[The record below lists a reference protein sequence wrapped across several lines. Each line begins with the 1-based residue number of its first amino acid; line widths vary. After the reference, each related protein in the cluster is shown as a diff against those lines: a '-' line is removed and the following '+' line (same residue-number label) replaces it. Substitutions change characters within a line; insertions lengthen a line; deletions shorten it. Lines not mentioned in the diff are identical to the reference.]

1 MIFDLVVL
9 AALLISCLI
18 AFLRG
23 FIREVLTIL
32 GVIGGAFA
40 AVSIGP
46 KFAPVVKNWLD
57 SHKENPEKT
66 AETADKMAEPKLF
79 GLLPYDTAADLIAYG
94 SVFIIVVILLSI
106 VSHLMSGF
114 ARKIGLGAVDRTLG
128 VFFGIARALVLLALP
143 YYVVAVIAGK
153 ETMDQWTEGSHS
165 RVYIET
171 TANWIGQFVPKT
183 VTEDFNSAA
192 DKASATMTDATR
204 QRLREL
210 NVLGGGEDKPA
221 DSTASQPQFQSA
233 APEPAQPGY
242 ESAPREQLEN
252 LIRHQEEPLPN
263 E

>member
-9 AALLISCLI
+9 AALVISCLI

-40 AVSIGP
+40 AVTVGP
-46 KFAPVVKNWLD
+46 RLAPVIKGWLD
-57 SHKENPEKT
+57 SKKENPEKV
-66 AETADKMAEPKLF
+66 AEGAPEEKLF
-79 GLLPYDTAADLIAYG
+79 GILPYDMAADLIAYG

-143 YYVVAVIAGK
+143 YYAISAIADK
-153 ETMDQWTEGSHS
+153 ETMNRWVGDSHT
-165 RVYIET
+165 RVYVEA
-171 TANWIGQFVPKT
+171 TANWIGSFLPESVS
-183 VTEDFNSAA
+183 EDFNAAA
-192 DKASATMTDATR
+192 DKASASMADATR
-204 QRLREL
+204 QRLQDL
-210 NVLGGGEDKPA
+210 DVLGTKDEKKDGQTLFKSSDPK
-221 DSTASQPQFQSA
+221 
-233 APEPAQPGY
+233 QPGY
-242 ESAPREQLEN
+242 EEGPREQLDN
-252 LIRHQEEPLPN
+252 LIRRQEEPLPH